1 MYLKCPAVG
10 EKFCKTKHHKFTA
23 FLVKKKTDNKQT
35 KIRKRVNKNRYIY
48 EFIKKKTDFG
58 SNAQKSEFHRK
69 NRYSQMVD
77 TLNIRKRSLIIL
89 QITAL

>member
-23 FLVKKKTDNKQT
+23 FLVKKKTDKQT

-58 SNAQKSEFHRK
+58 SNAQKSEFRRK